1 MKAFSKKYLDKL
13 SFGEVRQTDALC
25 SDFKVEKF
33 PTLMVVVGD
42 ESEIYEGE
50 MKVDQIQKFL
60 SNYAYQSTTKKVRKL
75 EFEKLTEKNQNKLCG
90 TKLCLLLFVL
100 EESQV
105 QEF

>member
-1 MKAFSKKYLDKL
+1 
-13 SFGEVRQTDALC
+13 
-25 SDFKVEKF
+25 
-33 PTLMVVVGD
+33 MVVVGE

-60 SNYAYQSTTKKVRKL
+60 SNYAYQSSTKKVKKL

-90 TKLCLLLFVL
+90 TKLCILLFVQ
-100 EESQV
+100 EDSQV